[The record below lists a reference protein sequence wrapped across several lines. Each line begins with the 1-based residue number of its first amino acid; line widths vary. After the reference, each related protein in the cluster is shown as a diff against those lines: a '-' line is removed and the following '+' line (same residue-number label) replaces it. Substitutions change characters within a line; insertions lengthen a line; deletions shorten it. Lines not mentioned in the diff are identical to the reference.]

1 MNIADSIEQK
11 KAELVEA
18 IEATQALI
26 DDPDST
32 ADDSAEAMAKVKQ
45 IQKDIE
51 DLQKLQEATPEQE
64 KTEDKT
70 DEPAQDESEDSSTPD
85 AGSSVSEENTE
96 DDAPA
101 DESAKDNT
109 DETDA
114 PADGDYEKKKD
125 EERSMPVEIKDK
137 EQKVEARDAFN
148 TFMRTKGEKRDG
160 LTSDDAAVVIPES
173 IIYDPTLELETVVDL
188 ASLVTKTQVSTASGK
203 YPILKRPSAVLP
215 STEELVENPTLANPQ
230 FDNVEWDID
239 TYRGAI
245 PVSQESLDDAQVD
258 LGSLV
263 AQHIQTL
270 KVNTTNAK
278 IAGALSTFTAKSFS
292 AAELVDGL
300 KGVVNVDLD
309 PAYSKSFVMT
319 QSMFDTLDKVKDGE
333 GRYLLQD
340 QIGTATGKTLFGLPV
355 VVIGDTQFVSTDV
368 VGTKKAWVG
377 DLRRAVLFADRADI
391 AVQWVEN
398 NIYGRILQ
406 GVLRFD
412 VEKADKDAGFMVT
425 ITESDKTPEA

>member
-64 KTEDKT
+64 KTEDNT

-101 DESAKDNT
+101 DDSAKDNT

-114 PADGDYEKKKD
+114 PADGDDEKKKD

-148 TFMRTKGEKRDG
+148 AFMRTKGEKRDG

-270 KVNTTNAK
+270 KINTTNAK
-278 IAGALSTFTAKSFS
+278 IAAVLSTFTAKSFP
-292 AAELVDGL
+292 AAGLVDGL

-355 VVIGDTQFVSTDV
+355 VVIGDTQFASTDV
-368 VGTKKAWVG
+368 AGTKKAWVG
-377 DLRRAVLFADRADI
+377 DLRRAVLFANRADI

-412 VEKADKDAGFMVT
+412 VEKADADAGYMVT
-425 ITESDKTPEA
+425 IAAQEA

>member
-64 KTEDKT
+64 KTEDNT
-70 DEPAQDESEDSSTPD
+70 DEPAQDEIEDSSTPD

-109 DETDA
+109 DETDT
-114 PADGDYEKKKD
+114 PADGDDEKKKD

-148 TFMRTKGEKRDG
+148 AFMRTKGEKRDG

-270 KVNTTNAK
+270 KINTTNAK
-278 IAGALSTFTAKSFS
+278 IAAVLSTFTAKSFP
-292 AAELVDGL
+292 AAGLVDGL

-355 VVIGDTQFVSTDV
+355 VVIGDTQFASTDV
-368 VGTKKAWVG
+368 AGTKKAWVG
-377 DLRRAVLFADRADI
+377 DLRRAVLFANRADI

-412 VEKADKDAGFMVT
+412 VEKADADAGYMVT
-425 ITESDKTPEA
+425 IAAQEA

>member
-101 DESAKDNT
+101 DESAKDST
-109 DETDA
+109 DETDT
-114 PADGDYEKKKD
+114 PADGDDEKKKD

-148 TFMRTKGEKRDG
+148 AFMRTKGEKRDG

-270 KVNTTNAK
+270 KINTTNAK
-278 IAGALSTFTAKSFS
+278 IAAVLSTFAAKSFP
-292 AAELVDGL
+292 AAGLVDGL

-355 VVIGDTQFVSTDV
+355 VVIGDTQFASTDV
-368 VGTKKAWVG
+368 AGTKKAWVG
-377 DLRRAVLFADRADI
+377 DLRRAVLFANRADI

-412 VEKADKDAGFMVT
+412 VEKADADAGYMVT
-425 ITESDKTPEA
+425 IAAQEA

>member
-1 MNIADSIEQK
+1 MNISDSIKQK

-64 KTEDKT
+64 KNEDNT

-101 DESAKDNT
+101 DDSAKDNT

-114 PADGDYEKKKD
+114 PADGDDEKKKD

-148 TFMRTKGEKRDG
+148 AFMRTKGEKRDG

-270 KVNTTNAK
+270 KINTTNAK
-278 IAGALSTFTAKSFS
+278 IAAVLSTFTAKSFP
-292 AAELVDGL
+292 AAGLVDGL

-355 VVIGDTQFVSTDV
+355 VVIGDTQFASTDV
-368 VGTKKAWVG
+368 AGTKKAWVG
-377 DLRRAVLFADRADI
+377 DLRRAVLFANRADI

-412 VEKADKDAGFMVT
+412 VEKADADAGYMVT
-425 ITESDKTPEA
+425 IAAQEA

>member
-109 DETDA
+109 DT
-114 PADGDYEKKKD
+114 PVDGDDEKKKD

-148 TFMRTKGEKRDG
+148 AFMRTKGEKRDG
-160 LTSDDAAVVIPES
+160 LTSTDAAVVIPES

-188 ASLVTKTQVSTASGK
+188 AAMVTKTKVSTGSGK
-203 YPILKRPSAVLP
+203 YPILKRPSAVMA
-215 STEELVENPTLANPQ
+215 SVAELEENPTLAKPQ
-230 FDNVEWDID
+230 FDNVNWDVE

-263 AQHIQTL
+263 AGHIQTL
-270 KVNTTNAK
+270 KVNTMNAK
-278 IAGALSTFTAKSFS
+278 IAGALSTFTAKSFP
-292 AAELVDGL
+292 AAGLVDGL

-355 VVIGDTQFVSTDV
+355 AVIGDTQFASTDV
-368 VGTKKAWVG
+368 AGTQKAWVG

-391 AVQWVEN
+391 AVEWVRNE
-398 NIYGRILQ
+398 IYGRILE

-412 VEKADKDAGFMVT
+412 VEKADADAGYMVT
-425 ITESDKTPEA
+425 IAAQEA

>member
-1 MNIADSIEQK
+1 MNIADSIKQK

-64 KTEDKT
+64 KNEDNT

-101 DESAKDNT
+101 DDSAKDNT

-114 PADGDYEKKKD
+114 PADGDDEKKKD

-148 TFMRTKGEKRDG
+148 AFMRTKGEKRDG

-270 KVNTTNAK
+270 KINTTNAK
-278 IAGALSTFTAKSFS
+278 IAAVLSTFTAKSFP
-292 AAELVDGL
+292 AAGLVDGL

-355 VVIGDTQFVSTDV
+355 VVIGDTQFASTDV
-368 VGTKKAWVG
+368 AGTKKAWVG
-377 DLRRAVLFADRADI
+377 DLRRAVLFANRADI

-412 VEKADKDAGFMVT
+412 VEKADADAGYMVT
-425 ITESDKTPEA
+425 IAAQEA

>member
-109 DETDA
+109 EETDT
-114 PADGDYEKKKD
+114 PADGDDEKKKD

-148 TFMRTKGEKRDG
+148 AFMRTKGEKRDG

-270 KVNTTNAK
+270 KINTTNAK
-278 IAGALSTFTAKSFS
+278 IAAVLSTFAAKSFP
-292 AAELVDGL
+292 AAGLVDGL

-355 VVIGDTQFVSTDV
+355 VVIGDTQFASTDV
-368 VGTKKAWVG
+368 AGTKKAWVG
-377 DLRRAVLFADRADI
+377 DLRRAVLFANRADI

-412 VEKADKDAGFMVT
+412 VEKADADAGYMVT
-425 ITESDKTPEA
+425 IAAQEA

>member
-114 PADGDYEKKKD
+114 PADGDDEKKKD

-148 TFMRTKGEKRDG
+148 AFMRTKGEKRDG
-160 LTSDDAAVVIPES
+160 LTSTDAAVVIPES

-188 ASLVTKTQVSTASGK
+188 AAMVTKTKVSTGSGK
-203 YPILKRPSAVLP
+203 YPILKRPSAVMA
-215 STEELVENPTLANPQ
+215 SVAELEENPTLAKPQ
-230 FDNVEWDID
+230 FDNVNWDVE

-263 AQHIQTL
+263 AGHIQTL

-278 IAGALSTFTAKSFS
+278 IAGALSTFTAKSFP
-292 AAELVDGL
+292 AAGLVDGL

-355 VVIGDTQFVSTDV
+355 AVIGDTQFASTDV
-368 VGTKKAWVG
+368 AGTQKAWVG

-391 AVQWVEN
+391 AVEWVRNE
-398 NIYGRILQ
+398 IYGRILE

-412 VEKADKDAGFMVT
+412 VEKADADAGYMVT
-425 ITESDKTPEA
+425 IAAQEA

>member
-70 DEPAQDESEDSSTPD
+70 DEPAQDESKNSSTPD

-101 DESAKDNT
+101 DDSAKDNT

-114 PADGDYEKKKD
+114 PADGDDEKKKD

-148 TFMRTKGEKRDG
+148 AFMRTKGEKRDG

-270 KVNTTNAK
+270 KINTTNAK
-278 IAGALSTFTAKSFS
+278 IAAVLSTFTAKSFP
-292 AAELVDGL
+292 AAGLVDGL

-355 VVIGDTQFVSTDV
+355 VVIGDTQFASTDV
-368 VGTKKAWVG
+368 AGTKKAWVG
-377 DLRRAVLFADRADI
+377 DLRRAVLFANRADI

-412 VEKADKDAGFMVT
+412 VEKADADAGYMVT
-425 ITESDKTPEA
+425 IAAQEA

>member
-1 MNIADSIEQK
+1 MNIADSIKQK

-64 KTEDKT
+64 KNEDNT

-101 DESAKDNT
+101 DDSAKDNT

-114 PADGDYEKKKD
+114 PADGDDEKKKD

-148 TFMRTKGEKRDG
+148 AFMRTKGEKRDG

-188 ASLVTKTQVSTASGK
+188 ASLVTKRQVSTASGK

-270 KVNTTNAK
+270 KINTTNAK
-278 IAGALSTFTAKSFS
+278 IAAVLSTFTAKSFP
-292 AAELVDGL
+292 AAGLVDGL

-355 VVIGDTQFVSTDV
+355 VVIGDTQFASTDV
-368 VGTKKAWVG
+368 AGTKKAWVG
-377 DLRRAVLFADRADI
+377 DLRRAVLFANRADI

-412 VEKADKDAGFMVT
+412 VEKADADAGYMVT
-425 ITESDKTPEA
+425 IAAQEA

>member
-1 MNIADSIEQK
+1 MNIADSIKQK

-64 KTEDKT
+64 KNEDNT
-70 DEPAQDESEDSSTPD
+70 YEPAQDESEDSSTPD

-101 DESAKDNT
+101 DDSAKDNT
-109 DETDA
+109 DETDV
-114 PADGDYEKKKD
+114 PADGDDEKKKD

-148 TFMRTKGEKRDG
+148 AFMRTKGEKRDG

-270 KVNTTNAK
+270 KINTTNAK
-278 IAGALSTFTAKSFS
+278 IAAVLSTFTAKSFP
-292 AAELVDGL
+292 AAGLVDGL

-355 VVIGDTQFVSTDV
+355 VVIGDTQFASTDV
-368 VGTKKAWVG
+368 AGTKKAWVG
-377 DLRRAVLFADRADI
+377 DLRRAVLFANRADI

-412 VEKADKDAGFMVT
+412 IEKADADAGYMVT
-425 ITESDKTPEA
+425 IAAQEA

>member
-1 MNIADSIEQK
+1 MNISDSIKQK

-64 KTEDKT
+64 KNEDNT

-101 DESAKDNT
+101 DDSAKDNT

-114 PADGDYEKKKD
+114 PADGDDEKKKD

-148 TFMRTKGEKRDG
+148 AFMRTKGEKRDG

-230 FDNVEWDID
+230 FANVEWDID

-270 KVNTTNAK
+270 KINTTNAK
-278 IAGALSTFTAKSFS
+278 IAAVLSTFTAKSFP
-292 AAELVDGL
+292 AAGLVDGL

-355 VVIGDTQFVSTDV
+355 VVIGDTQFASTDV
-368 VGTKKAWVG
+368 AGTKKAWVG
-377 DLRRAVLFADRADI
+377 DLRRAVLFANRADI

-412 VEKADKDAGFMVT
+412 VEKADADAGYMVT
-425 ITESDKTPEA
+425 IAAQEA

>member
-101 DESAKDNT
+101 DDSAKDNT
-109 DETDA
+109 DETDT
-114 PADGDYEKKKD
+114 PADGDDEKKKD

-148 TFMRTKGEKRDG
+148 AFMRTKGEKRDG

-270 KVNTTNAK
+270 KINTTNAK
-278 IAGALSTFTAKSFS
+278 IAAVLATFTAKSFP
-292 AAELVDGL
+292 AAGLVDGL

-355 VVIGDTQFVSTDV
+355 VVIGDTQFASADV
-368 VGTKKAWVG
+368 AGTKKAWVG
-377 DLRRAVLFADRADI
+377 DLRRAVLFANRADI

-412 VEKADKDAGFMVT
+412 VEKADADAGYMVT
-425 ITESDKTPEA
+425 IAAQEA

>member
-51 DLQKLQEATPEQE
+51 DLQKLQEATPEQG

-109 DETDA
+109 DETDT
-114 PADGDYEKKKD
+114 PADGDDEKKKD

-148 TFMRTKGEKRDG
+148 AFMRTKGEKRDG

-270 KVNTTNAK
+270 KINTTNAK
-278 IAGALSTFTAKSFS
+278 IAAVLSTFAAKSFP
-292 AAELVDGL
+292 AAGLVDGL

-355 VVIGDTQFVSTDV
+355 VVIGDTQFASTDV
-368 VGTKKAWVG
+368 AGTKKAWVG
-377 DLRRAVLFADRADI
+377 DLRRAVLFANRADI

-412 VEKADKDAGFMVT
+412 VEKADADAGYMVT
-425 ITESDKTPEA
+425 IAAQEA